1 MPSVDRRLPGFAGS
15 PIRTAGTGCSGLCA
29 APRIIVAGMER
40 SLREVAREIVERLQA
55 AGHQAFWVGGCV
67 RDMLLGLEPED
78 YDVATSARP
87 EEVEALFSRTVAVG
101 RAFGVVR
108 VIEGPFVV
116 EVATFRAEADYQDG
130 RRPGRVTFADA
141 RADALRRDF
150 TVNGLFFDPVRG
162 QLHDW
167 VGGQADL
174 QARLIRTI
182 GRPEDRFAEDHL
194 RMLRAVR
201 LAAQL
206 GFRIEEATLR
216 AIQAHARLLE
226 RISAE
231 RIRDELLKLLT
242 PRCAACGLRL
252 LQQSG
257 LLEVILPEVAA
268 LAGCE
273 QSPEHH
279 PEGTVWEHVL
289 RMLEAMP
296 PKADRLL
303 PWAVLLHDV
312 GKPVTAQR
320 DPATGRIRFYDHEK
334 VGEEIARRLLERLRF
349 PRKELETLA
358 FVVRHHMQ
366 FKDVPQMRKATLRRL
381 LLRPTFPLELELHR
395 LDCLGSHGKLDI
407 YEQLVRERQALEAQP
422 QLRPPLV
429 RGDDLIAL
437 GIPPGPLMGRLLAEL
452 RDKQLAEEITTREA
466 ALAWARE
473 RWRVLNGTR
482 PLSETLETPPS
493 VAAPAAST
501 APTRPPPGSTPPAWP
516 RADLDR

>member
-1 MPSVDRRLPGFAGS
+1 
-15 PIRTAGTGCSGLCA
+15 
-29 APRIIVAGMER
+29 MER
-40 SLREVAREIVERLQA
+40 SLREVARGIVERLQA
-55 AGHQAFWVGGCV
+55 AGHAAFWVGGCV

-87 EEVEALFSRTVAVG
+87 EEVEALFPRTVAVG

-108 VIEGPFVV
+108 VIEGPHVV

-162 QLHDW
+162 ELHDW
-167 VGGQADL
+167 VGGRADL

-206 GFRIEEATLR
+206 DFRIEPATLE
-216 AIQAHARLLE
+216 AIRHHARLLE

-231 RIRDELLKLLT
+231 RIRDELEKLFA
-242 PRCAACGLRL
+242 PRCAARGLRL
-252 LQQSG
+252 LQEAG

-268 LAGCE
+268 LIGCE
-273 QSPEHH
+273 QPPDHH

-296 PKADRLL
+296 PEADRLL

-320 DPATGRIRFYDHEK
+320 DPATCRIRFFGSEK
-334 VGEEIARRLLERLRF
+334 AGGEIARSLLERLRF
-349 PRKELETLA
+349 PRKEIETLA

-407 YEQLVRERQALEAQP
+407 YDLLVQERQALEAQP
-422 QLRPPLV
+422 RLRPPLL

-437 GIPPGPLMGRLLAEL
+437 GIPPGPAMGRLLAEL
-452 RDKQLAEEITTREA
+452 RDRQLAEELTTREA
-466 ALAWARE
+466 ALAWVQDRWRDLCSRGIEQAARE
-473 RWRVLNGTR
+473 N
-482 PLSETLETPPS
+482 PPK
-493 VAAPAAST
+493 AAPSRSREST
-501 APTRPPPGSTPPAWP
+501 KPPPGNTPPASS
-516 RADLDR
+516 RAGSDR